1 MSHPRQAELD
11 RYSIRIEDL
20 DNDSLARDAAI
31 CGEEGAFLMG
41 KARIAKAELER
52 RMTASGA
59 RILPTRDILVENVA
73 KREYDYGDG
82 LATYEM
88 LTECGFPHEII
99 ETVGTYTPETTK
111 TVTVPALFKPST
123 TRLKAFLEKLP
134 AGQRRAVEATFA
146 VTEKP
151 NLTFKPIDNG
161 EMP

>member
-1 MSHPRQAELD
+1 MTNRTSELD

-52 RMTASGA
+52 RMTASGT

-88 LTECGFPHEII
+88 LMECGLGVYIDSL
-99 ETVGTYTPETTK
+99 GTYTPETTK
-111 TVTVPALFKPST
+111 TVTVPASFKPST
-123 TRLKAFLEKLP
+123 TKLKAFLEKLP
-134 AGQRRAVEATFA
+134 EGQRRAVEATFA